1 MPQLFDNRTGKLAN
15 PRTDFEYFKQD
26 NLLMFNFVAYE
37 SSLSSYSNK
46 DNDTLYK
53 GDVVEVFL
61 DIGIDGYYEF
71 EVAPNGATFIAKIVN
86 QQIEFIK
93 NNFFKSEVEIINDS
107 YKVKMI
113 IDLSNFKEIKY
124 LKFNAFRI
132 ETKGIRQDYIL
143 QAYSPTLSN
152 TFHKRDKFV
161 SFI

>member
-61 DIGIDGYYEF
+61 DIGIDGYYEL

-86 QQIEFIK
+86 EQIKFIK
-93 NNFFKSEVEIINDS
+93 NYFFRRIVEHI
-107 YKVKMI
+107 
-113 IDLSNFKEIKY
+113 
-124 LKFNAFRI
+124 
-132 ETKGIRQDYIL
+132 
-143 QAYSPTLSN
+143 
-152 TFHKRDKFV
+152 
-161 SFI
+161 